1 MKFPGWLCAKL
12 TKYIP
17 THLPSLQKEEFLFLY
32 YSCEFNAK
40 FFLKCSPQVSSRG
53 SLKEVL
59 NKRKLFHFNTLDSGS
74 FDCSPP
80 PLDTDEQ

>member
-1 MKFPGWLCAKL
+1 MKFPGWLCSRL

-17 THLPSLQKEEFLFLY
+17 THLPSFLEEEFLFLY

-40 FFLKCSPQVSSRG
+40 FFLKCSPGVSSRG

-59 NKRKLFHFNTLDSGS
+59 NKEKTVS
-74 FDCSPP
+74 F
-80 PLDTDEQ
+80 